1 MKKKFKSID
10 IFPDPYAPFNLSQGI
25 SIDNL
30 LFISGQISINE
41 FGNLLHSGD
50 FTAQTEQAFTNL
62 RTVLKARNSSLD
74 HVLKVTIFLTDLTN
88 FQTIVDLR
96 EKYFSSPFPADTI
109 VEVSGLFHPKALI
122 EIEAIAIKN

>member
-62 RTVLKARNSSLD
+62 RTVLKARNSSFD

>member
-1 MKKKFKSID
+1 MKKKFKSIN
-10 IFPDPYAPFNLSQGI
+10 IFPDPYEPFNLSQGI
-25 SIDNL
+25 SLDNL
-30 LFISGQISINE
+30 LFISGQTSINE
-41 FGNLLHSGD
+41 FGDLLHSGD
-50 FTAQTEQAFTNL
+50 FTAQAEQAFTNL
-62 RTVLKARNSSLD
+62 RTVLKAGNSSLD
-74 HVLKVTIFLTDLTN
+74 NVLKVTIFLTDMTN